1 MNAKYFYIDLK
12 IKLFYLKPSL
22 EKKHLLVDKT
32 LFLEI
37 FH

>member
-1 MNAKYFYIDLK
+1 MNAKYLYIDLK
-12 IKLFYLKPSL
+12 INLFYLKPSL
-22 EKKHLLVDKT
+22 EKEHLLVDKT